1 MKLIWKFLLQAVGKR
16 TVSAAGGHQQTL
28 QPIDGNKRKI
38 ESLRIENLMKK
49 TEKVSIIDRVQ

>member
-1 MKLIWKFLLQAVGKR
+1 M
-16 TVSAAGGHQQTL
+16 SANGGLQQTL

-49 TEKVSIIDRVQ
+49 TEKVSISKYI

>member
-1 MKLIWKFLLQAVGKR
+1 M
-16 TVSAAGGHQQTL
+16 SAAGGHQQTL
-28 QPIDGNKRKI
+28 QPIGGNKRKI

>member
-1 MKLIWKFLLQAVGKR
+1 MKLIWKFLLQAAGKR
-16 TVSAAGGHQQTL
+16 TMSAAGEHQQTL
-28 QPIDGNKRKI
+28 QPIDGNKRNI